1 MINKNINFKIC
12 LFLLFTFLIIFF
24 SNSHFTFVETL
35 TYGGADG
42 ASYLSISKASPNITL
57 DKMMPIHSERFFFP
71 YFIGLLSKIFNFE
84 IFYLYKI
91 FVLITLILT
100 NFYLYKIFKL
110 IKIDNQMVFLVLSI
124 INFNPYFSRFYIA
137 VPTIIND
144 LFLILGFTVVIYNII
159 KPKVNNSSLLI
170 GSAISF
176 ASRQTSIALVIAY
189 LTVYF
194 FLKKRIIN
202 FKYEIYILILFV
214 LFLIMS
220 FYYSSH
226 TFDNQSYRQ
235 ELYSFETRV
244 LGLFLQKTS
253 LNEKLIFLLFPFLSY
268 GPLIIFFVLFRR
280 FNFNLKEL
288 VKSGKV
294 TYLIILTTL
303 VFLQPVLS
311 GPEITGRNIIRL
323 TTLGISPFV
332 VLIFLI
338 TKERNFKFKKFKLTI
353 LFYIII
359 FFHSFHPTFSN
370 IDIFEFLKINS

>member
-1 MINKNINFKIC
+1 MINKSINFKIC

-24 SNSHFTFVETL
+24 SNSHFTFIETL

-57 DKMMPIHSERFFFP
+57 EKITPIHSERFFFP
-71 YFIGLLSKIFNFE
+71 YLIGILSKIFNFE
-84 IFYLYKI
+84 IFYLYKL
-91 FVLITLILT
+91 FVVINLILI

-110 IKIDNQMVFLVLSI
+110 IKIDNQMIFLVLSI

-144 LFLILGFTVVIYNII
+144 LFLILGFTIVIYNITNH
-159 KPKVNNSSLLI
+159 KVNNSSLLI

-176 ASRQTSIALVIAY
+176 ASRQTSIALIIAY

-202 FKYEIYILILFV
+202 FKYEVYISSLFI
-214 LFLIMS
+214 LFLILS

-226 TFDNQSYRQ
+226 TFDTPGYRQ
-235 ELYSFETRV
+235 DLYSFETRV

-253 LNEKLIFLLFPFLSY
+253 LNEKLIFLLFPILSY
-268 GPLIIFFVLFRR
+268 GPLLIFLVLFRR

-288 VKSGKV
+288 IKSEKII
-294 TYLIILTTL
+294 YLVILTTL
-303 VFLQPVLS
+303 VFLQPILS
-311 GPEITGRNIIRL
+311 GPEISGRNIIRL

-338 TKERNFKFKKFKLTI
+338 TKERNFKFKKLKLII